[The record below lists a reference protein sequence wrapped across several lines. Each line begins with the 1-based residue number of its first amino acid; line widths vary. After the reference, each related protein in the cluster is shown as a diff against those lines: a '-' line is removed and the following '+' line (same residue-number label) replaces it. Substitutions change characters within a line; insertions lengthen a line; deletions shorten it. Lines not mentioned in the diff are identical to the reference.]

1 MANDEEHPLR
11 NISAKVMDMRN
22 ESTIQGTS
30 TYSYS
35 QQEEFIINHKNGT
48 TLLTVPGVVMR
59 LRKTFVKRR
68 STIKA

>member
-11 NISAKVMDMRN
+11 NISAKVMDTRN

-35 QQEEFIINHKNGT
+35 QQEAFIINHKNGT
-48 TLLTVPGVVMR
+48 TLLTVPGVVRR
-59 LRKTFVKRR
+59 LRKTFVKRS